1 MNTSSA
7 QLASRPHQMSRYR
20 FVIAGF
26 CFFLG
31 LVNYLDRVV
40 ISFAIKPIQ
49 SDLHIQDASF
59 GLLMSTFAIGT
70 LSVNAISGFL
80 LDRFGVKIIWSIS
93 LFAWS
98 IVMVLQGFVEVF
110 WMFIAL
116 RVLLGIGEGV
126 NFPAMNRA
134 LVDWMKP
141 RELGRALSFSL
152 LGVPL
157 ALLVG
162 GLVLAPLILDVGW
175 RWSFIILGILGAILG
190 FLFLFLYHQP
200 PIKQSDATSRND
212 DRIPLRT
219 LLKNPTLL
227 ATGWSFFAFG
237 WVLFFGLSWLP
248 GYLEQTWDMKLD
260 SVGFASTLPWALA
273 ILLMPLGGWISDSLM
288 LKTGSTRQARVH
300 LIWICQLI
308 SVLCFIPV
316 IFIGSVTWAVI
327 FISLAI
333 GFSMAPN
340 SPYYSICADLFKN
353 RAAAATGIIVTFF
366 SISGVTC
373 PIITGW
379 LAQAGG
385 GFSGAFTAL
394 CLVVASG
401 VLGMLFFATGR
412 VDSNNQEITS

>member
-1 MNTSSA
+1 
-7 QLASRPHQMSRYR
+7 MSRYR

-26 CFFLG
+26 CFLLG

-49 SDLHIQDASF
+49 SDLRIEDASF
-59 GLLMSTFAIGT
+59 GLLMSAFAIGT

-80 LDRFGVKIIWSIS
+80 LDRFGVKIIWSIG

-98 IVMVLQGFVEVF
+98 IVMILQGFVEIF

-141 RELGRALSFSL
+141 SELGRALSFSL

-190 FLFLFLYHQP
+190 FLFLFLYRQP
-200 PIKQSDATSRND
+200 PTGQADATPVEV
-212 DRIPLRT
+212 DRIPLRS
-219 LLKNPTLL
+219 LLMNPTLL

-273 ILLMPLGGWISDSLM
+273 ILLMPIGGWISDSLM
-288 LKTGSTRQARVH
+288 RRTGSTRRARVH
-300 LIWICQLI
+300 LIWICQLL

-316 IFIGSVTWAVI
+316 IFVESVTWAVV

-340 SPYYSICADLFKN
+340 SPYYSICADLFKR

-379 LAQAGG
+379 LAQTGD

-394 CLVVASG
+394 CIVVASG
-401 VLGMLFFATGR
+401 VLGMVFFATGR
-412 VDSNNQEITS
+412 VDSRNQEIKS